1 MRCVVSDREGNTR
14 EAPLASL
21 GIDPGGARCRLP
33 RATTEIALRA
43 NSARTELNDPPA
55 DISLWTDR
63 LPHALS
69 GTLKLY
75 FDRSLSGEL
84 LHGETLPDGL
94 LNVFGR
100 PASGYEGLPVIS
112 LTIQEYRN
120 GNVGGTYGN
129 STPTGSFDK
138 VLYPDD

>member
-14 EAPLASL
+14 DASL
-21 GIDPGGARCRLP
+21 AAIGGNEGIDQCRLT
-33 RATTEIALRA
+33 RATTEISLRA
-43 NSARTELNDPPA
+43 DLARNELNDPPA
-55 DISLWTDR
+55 DISLWTNR
-63 LPHALS
+63 LPNPLS
-69 GTLKLY
+69 GTLKMY
-75 FDRSLSGEL
+75 FDRGPSGEL
-84 LHGETLPDGL
+84 LHGETLPEGL

-100 PASGYEGLPVIS
+100 PAAGYEGLPLLS

-138 VLYPDD
+138 VLYPGN